1 VAGFN
6 ARHITP
12 KGKIIMSKSSNTS
25 AGGIGFCGL
34 LAVAFI
40 VLKLCNVIQWS
51 WWWVLAPL
59 WIPAAIVI
67 VLAVIVL
74 ICALISGGVIDD

>member
-1 VAGFN
+1 
-6 ARHITP
+6 
-12 KGKIIMSKSSNTS
+12 MSKSSSTS

-51 WWWVLAPL
+51 WWWVLALL

-67 VLAVIVL
+67 VLIVIVW
-74 ICALISGGVIDD
+74 ICALISSGVMDD

>member
-1 VAGFN
+1 
-6 ARHITP
+6 
-12 KGKIIMSKSSNTS
+12 MSKSSNTS

>member
-1 VAGFN
+1 
-6 ARHITP
+6 
-12 KGKIIMSKSSNTS
+12 MSKSSSTS

-59 WIPAAIVI
+59 WIPAAIIIALI
-67 VLAVIVL
+67 VLVL
-74 ICALISGGVIDD
+74 IVACVKGDIMND